1 MVDVEKKSS
10 RESPKSIVM
19 HEPRSIGVVL
29 RGLHEINSN
38 CKGCRS
44 FLPSRHQAFFPH
56 ILELIKVQL
65 TLLSQ

>member
-29 RGLHEINSN
+29 RGLHEIKLQGMSIV
-38 CKGCRS
+38 
-44 FLPSRHQAFFPH
+44 LA
-56 ILELIKVQL
+56 L
-65 TLLSQ
+65 TSSGLLSTYS

>member
-29 RGLHEINSN
+29 RGLHEI
-38 CKGCRS
+38 
-44 FLPSRHQAFFPH
+44 
-56 ILELIKVQL
+56 KVQVQGMSIVLAL
-65 TLLSQ
+65 TSSGLLSTDS